1 MVVSHKVTPNEEV
14 LGKAYDRRVAS
25 RLLERAMP
33 YRAKMLFTA
42 FLMAIT
48 AASDLALPYLFGLG
62 IDVVNPDSPRTFF
75 GMSGIQ
81 ALDWLLAAF
90 AVAIILRFFSFYG
103 QVYYTAQIGQA
114 IVYSLRSTLFRHLQR
129 LGIRHV
135 DKRGVGS
142 TMSRVQ
148 NDVSV
153 INELFTE
160 GLVGVLS
167 DFILLFGI
175 IGIMLYTNWQLALL
189 TFSVMPIMAV
199 TMVIWRRYA
208 ISAYRA
214 TRLTMARVN
223 ANLAESIAGVRV
235 VQAFSREDENM
246 DRFDDVNHDNL
257 DANLWAARLSAV
269 LFPIVQLVEALAT
282 ALVLF
287 VGGRM
292 ILGGDAFTIGELF
305 TFAAYISRFYE
316 PIRDLSQRYNT
327 LQAAMV
333 AGERIFELE
342 DVEPEVI
349 DKPNAVELPEIEG
362 RVEFQDV
369 RFGYEDAP
377 VLRGINL
384 TANPGDSIALVGET
398 GAGKSSIISLMS
410 RFYDIWDGSIKID
423 GYDIRDVTQQSL
435 RRQLGIVLQDTFLF
449 TGTIRDNIRYGRMDA
464 TDDEIIEAARAVG
477 AHEFIMDLP
486 LGYDTEVNERGIT
499 LSVGQRQLVSFAR
512 ALLADPRI
520 VILDEATSSVDTET
534 ELIIQNALRTILEG
548 RTAFMIAHRLSTV
561 REATKVVV
569 IDHGEIVEE
578 GTHDELIEKRG
589 HYFMLY
595 TMQYQSQDQAA
606 D

>member
-1 MVVSHKVTPNEEV
+1 MVVSHKVTPDEEV
-14 LGKAYDRRVAS
+14 LGKAYDSRVAR
-25 RLLERAMP
+25 RLLQRAMP
-33 YRAKMLFTA
+33 YRARMIFTA

-48 AASDLALPYLFGLG
+48 AAADLALPYLFGLG
-62 IDVVNPDSPRTFF
+62 IDVVNPDTPRTFF
-75 GMSGIQ
+75 GMSGVQ
-81 ALDWLLAAF
+81 ALDWLLGAF
-90 AVAIILRFFSFYG
+90 ALAIIVRFFSFYG
-103 QVYYTAQIGQA
+103 QVYYTSQIGQG
-114 IVYSLRSTLFRHLQR
+114 IVYSLRSTLFRHLQKM
-129 LGIRHV
+129 GIRHV

-153 INELFTE
+153 INELFSE

-175 IGIMLYTNWQLALL
+175 IGIMFYTNWQLALL
-189 TFSVMPIMAV
+189 ALSVMPIMAI
-199 TMVIWRRYA
+199 TMVIWRRFA

-223 ANLAESIAGVRV
+223 ASLAESIAGVRV
-235 VQAFSREDENM
+235 VQAFSREEENI

-257 DANLWAARLSAV
+257 EANLWAARLAAL
-269 LFPIVQLVEALAT
+269 LFPVVQFVEALAT
-282 ALVLF
+282 ALVLY
-287 VGGRM
+287 VGGLF
-292 ILGGDAFTIGELF
+292 ILGGSAFTIGELF

-316 PIRDLSQRYNT
+316 PIRDLSQRYNS

-342 DVEPEVI
+342 DIEPEIV
-349 DKPNAVELPEIEG
+349 DKPDAYPLPKIQG
-362 RVEFQDV
+362 HVEFRDV
-369 RFGYEDAP
+369 HFGYEDTP
-377 VLRGINL
+377 VLRGISL
-384 TANPGDSIALVGET
+384 EAQPGDSIALVGET
-398 GAGKSSIISLMS
+398 GAGKSSIISLLS
-410 RFYDIWDGSIKID
+410 RFYDIWDGQILID
-423 GYDIRDVTQQSL
+423 GHDIRDVTQQSL
-435 RRQLGIVLQDTFLF
+435 RDQLGIVLQDTFLF

-464 TDDEIIEAARAVG
+464 TDEQIIESARAVG
-477 AHEFIMDLP
+477 AHDFIEALP

-520 VILDEATSSVDTET
+520 VVLDEATSSVDTET
-534 ELIIQNALRTILEG
+534 EIVIQDALRTILEG

-561 REATKVVV
+561 REATKVIV
-569 IDHGEIVEE
+569 IDQGEIVEE

-589 HYFMLY
+589 HYYMLY
-595 TMQYQSQDQAA
+595 TMQYRSGDQAA

>member
-1 MVVSHKVTPNEEV
+1 MVVSKKVTPDEDV
-14 LGKAYDRRVAS
+14 LGKAYDSRVAR
-25 RLLERAMP
+25 RLLDRAMP
-33 YRAKMLFTA
+33 HRAKMIFTA
-42 FLMAIT
+42 FLMALT
-48 AASDLALPYLFGLG
+48 AGADLALPYLFGLG
-62 IDVVNPDSPRTFF
+62 IDVVDADSPRTFF
-75 GMSGIQ
+75 GATGLE
-81 ALDWLLAAF
+81 ALNWLLFAF
-90 AVAIILRFFSFYG
+90 AIVIITRFFTFYG
-103 QVYYTAQIGQA
+103 QVYFTSQIGQS

-160 GLVGVLS
+160 GLIGVIG
-167 DFILLFGI
+167 DFIIVFGI

-189 TFSVMPIMAV
+189 AFSVMPIMAV

-214 TRLTMARVN
+214 TRTTMARVN

-235 VQAFSREDENM
+235 VQAFSREDENIG
-246 DRFDDVNHDNL
+246 RFDEVNHDNL
-257 DANLWAARLSAV
+257 EANLWAARLGAV

-287 VGGRM
+287 VGGRL

-305 TFAAYISRFYE
+305 TFTAYISRFYE
-316 PIRDLSQRYNT
+316 PVRELSQRYNT
-327 LQAAMV
+327 MQAAMV

-342 DVEPEVI
+342 DVEPEIV
-349 DKPNAVELPEIEG
+349 DKPDAVKLPPVTG
-362 RVEFQDV
+362 RVEFDNV
-369 RFGYEDAP
+369 HFGYEEEP
-377 VLRGINL
+377 VLRGISL

-398 GAGKSSIISLMS
+398 GAGKSSIISLLA
-410 RFYDIWDGSIKID
+410 RFYDIWDGSIRID

-435 RRQLGIVLQDTFLF
+435 RDQLGIVLQDTFLF
-449 TGTIRDNIRYGRMDA
+449 TGSIKENIKYGRMDA
-464 TDDEIIEAARAVG
+464 TDEEIIEAARAVG
-477 AHEFIMDLP
+477 AHQFIEALP
-486 LGYDTEVNERGIT
+486 YGYETEVNERGIT

-512 ALLADPRI
+512 ALIADPRI
-520 VILDEATSSVDTET
+520 VVLDEATSSVDTET
-534 ELIIQNALRTILEG
+534 EIVIQNALRTILEG

-561 REATKVVV
+561 REATKVIV

-589 HYFMLY
+589 HYYLLY
-595 TMQYQSQDQAA
+595 TMQYRSQDQAA

>member
-1 MVVSHKVTPNEEV
+1 MVVSHRVAPDEEV
-14 LGKAYDRRVAS
+14 LGKAYDSRVAA

-33 YRAKMLFTA
+33 HRRKMIFTA
-42 FLMAIT
+42 LLMVLT
-48 AASDLALPYLFGLG
+48 AFADLALPYLFGLG
-62 IDVVNPDSPRTFF
+62 IDVINPDSPRTFF
-75 GMSGIQ
+75 GTTGLT
-81 ALDWLLAAF
+81 ALNWLLFAF
-90 AVAIILRFFSFYG
+90 GSIIVMRFFTFYG
-103 QVYYTAQIGQA
+103 QVYFTAQIGQE

-129 LGIRHV
+129 LGIRNV

-160 GLVGVLS
+160 GLIGVVG
-167 DFILLFGI
+167 DFVIVFGI
-175 IGIMLYTNWQLALL
+175 IAIMLFTNWQLALL
-189 TFSVMPIMAV
+189 AFSVMPIMAV
-199 TMVIWRRYA
+199 TMIIWRRFA

-214 TRLTMARVN
+214 TRITMARVN

-246 DRFDDVNHDNL
+246 GRFDGVNHDNL
-257 DANLWAARLSAV
+257 EANLWAARLGAV

-282 ALVLF
+282 ALVLY
-287 VGGRM
+287 VGGLF
-292 ILGGDAFTIGELF
+292 ILGGSGFTIGELF

-316 PIRDLSQRYNT
+316 PVRELSMRYNT

-342 DVEPEVI
+342 DIEVEI
-349 DKPNAVELPEIEG
+349 KDKPGAVELPPITG
-362 RVEFQDV
+362 RVEFENVQ
-369 RFGYEDAP
+369 FGYEETP

-384 TANPGDSIALVGET
+384 VANPGDSIALVGET
-398 GAGKSSIISLMS
+398 GAGKSSIISLLT
-410 RFYDIWDGSIKID
+410 RFYDVWDGSIRID
-423 GYDIRDVTQQSL
+423 GHDIRDVTQASL
-435 RRQLGIVLQDTFLF
+435 RQQLGIVLQDTFLF
-449 TGTIRDNIRYGRMDA
+449 TGSIRENIKYGRLDA
-464 TDDEIIEAARAVG
+464 TDEEIIEAARAVG
-477 AHEFIMDLP
+477 ANEFIEALP
-486 LGYDTEVNERGIT
+486 YGYDTEVNERGIT
-499 LSVGQRQLVSFAR
+499 LSVGQRQLISFAR

-534 ELIIQNALRTILEG
+534 ELVIQNALRTILHG

-569 IDHGEIVEE
+569 VDNGEIVEE
-578 GTHDELIEKRG
+578 GTHDELLEQRG
-589 HYFMLY
+589 HYFQLY
-595 TMQYQSQDQAA
+595 TMQYRSQDQAA

>member
-1 MVVSHKVTPNEEV
+1 MVVSHKVTPDEEV
-14 LGKAYDRRVAS
+14 LGKAYDRKVAG
-25 RLLERAMP
+25 RLFERAMP
-33 YRAKMLFTA
+33 YRGKMIFTA
-42 FLMAIT
+42 FLMAMT
-48 AASDLALPYLFGLG
+48 AAADLALPYLFGLG
-62 IDVVNPDSPRTFF
+62 IDVVNDDSPRTFF
-75 GMSGIQ
+75 GMGGVQ

-90 AVAIILRFFSFYG
+90 ALAIIVRFFSFYG

-189 TFSVMPIMAV
+189 AFSVMPIMAV

-246 DRFDDVNHDNL
+246 ERFDDVNHDNL
-257 DANLWAARLSAV
+257 EANLWAARLSAV

-282 ALVLF
+282 ALVLY
-287 VGGRM
+287 VGGTL
-292 ILGGDAFTIGELF
+292 ILGGSAFTIGELF

-342 DVEPEVI
+342 DVEPEVVDSPDAI
-349 DKPNAVELPEIEG
+349 ELPQIEG
-362 RVEFQDV
+362 RVEFNNV
-369 RFGYEDAP
+369 RFGYEETP
-377 VLRGINL
+377 VLRGISL

-398 GAGKSSIISLMS
+398 GAGKSSIISLLT

-423 GYDIRDVTQQSL
+423 GHDIRDVTQQSL
-435 RRQLGIVLQDTFLF
+435 RKQLGIVLQDTFLF
-449 TGTIRDNIRYGRMDA
+449 TGSIRDNIRYGRMDA
-464 TDDEIIEAARAVG
+464 TDEQIVEAARAVG
-477 AHEFIMDLP
+477 AHEFIEALP
-486 LGYDTEVNERGIT
+486 YGYDTEVNERGIT

-520 VILDEATSSVDTET
+520 VVLDEATSSVDTET
-534 ELIIQNALRTILEG
+534 EIVIQNALRTILEG

-561 REATKVVV
+561 REATKVIV

-595 TMQYQSQDQAA
+595 TMQYRSQDQAA